1 MYERN
6 EIFADRAE
14 AGRLL
19 AERLRTSDLDQ
30 PVVLALA
37 RGGAPVGYEIARELK
52 APLDVLL
59 VRKIGAP
66 SQEEFALGAVVE
78 GEPPIVVLN
87 EGVPQ
92 RFMRHVNEEAARQA
106 EEIERRRQLYRG
118 GRPLVHVAGRS
129 TIIVDDGI
137 ATGATFRAAL
147 EAMKQMDVARLI
159 AAIPVAP
166 AESLQLIK
174 ALADEIV
181 CLATPEPFYAVGLH
195 YGDFSQTT
203 DAEVMDLLQEG
214 RQWSEQLDSNQ
225 RPPRPERGALP
236 G

>member
-30 PVVLALA
+30 PVVLALP